1 MLTNETFIQ
10 EHREDDVR
18 KLALMTPPEGVDLKW
33 CLQQIE
39 GWQLARRKLPHWA
52 KTEGL
57 WYAPRL
63 SMEQCSSEATAL
75 YKSGV
80 IERLIPQEG
89 RTWMAD
95 LTGGLGVDFS
105 FLAPLFQHC
114 TYVEIQPHLIELA
127 QHNLPLLGLPHAQIA
142 SPENWKGPN
151 RDHSLIFIDPARRDE
166 KGRKI
171 VAIED
176 CMPNVIGLQDGL
188 LDYGGWL
195 MVKLSPMLDIHQA
208 LRQLHGVSEVHVISV
223 QGECKEL
230 LFVMR
235 ANATGPLIHCVN
247 LNTED
252 VPFVCPLDSHG
263 SLSLTEKLEG
273 TYLFEPNASILKAG
287 IQNVLCEHFD
297 LKKLHPMSHLFTA
310 DKLIPQFPG
319 RRFRITGWS
328 DFGKRN
334 LRQLIGDLCQ
344 ANLTTRNFP
353 TPVAALR
360 RQLHLSEGGSIYLF
374 ATTLNSG
381 RHVLIRCEKVP
392 ALEA

>member
-10 EHREDDVR
+10 EHREADVR
-18 KLALMTPPEGVDLKW
+18 KIALMTPPEGVDLKW

-63 SMEQCSSEATAL
+63 SMEQCSSEATAQ
-75 YKSGV
+75 YKRKV
-80 IERLIPQEG
+80 VERLIPQEE
-89 RTWMAD
+89 RTQMTD

-105 FLAPLFQHC
+105 FLAPLFLHC
-114 TYVEIQPHLIELA
+114 TYVEIQPHLMELA

-142 SPENWKGPN
+142 SPENWKDP
-151 RDHSLIFIDPARRDE
+151 DPHHSLFFIDPARRDE

-176 CMPNVIGLQDGL
+176 CTPNVLDLQDKL
-188 LDYGGWL
+188 LNYGGWL
-195 MVKLSPMLDIHQA
+195 MVKLSPMLDIHHA

-235 ANATGPLIHCVN
+235 ANATDPLIHCMN
-247 LNTED
+247 LNTDD
-252 VPFVCPLDSHG
+252 VPFVCSPDSHG
-263 SLSLTEKLEG
+263 SLSLTEELEG
-273 TYLFEPNASILKAG
+273 TFLFEPNASILKAG
-287 IQNVLCEHFD
+287 VQNVLCEHFD
-297 LKKLHPMSHLFTA
+297 LQKLHPMSHLFTA
-310 DKLIPQFPG
+310 DKPIPRFPG

-334 LRQLIGDLCQ
+334 LRQLIGDLRQ

-360 RQLHLSEGGSIYLF
+360 HQLRLSEGGSIYFF
-374 ATTLNSG
+374 ATTLANG
-381 RHVLIRCEKVP
+381 QHILIRCEKVSAP
-392 ALEA
+392 